1 MTALDEIVKLA
12 NKLPRHVLQDIDSR
26 TKDHLASGGGHD
38 DPYIHQQLRYARNVI
53 RSAERHAATNNI

>member
-1 MTALDEIVKLA
+1 MTALDEIHEIA
-12 NKLPRHVLQDIDSR
+12 DQLPLFVLQDVEKRIG
-26 TKDHLASGGGHD
+26 DHLAMGGGHD